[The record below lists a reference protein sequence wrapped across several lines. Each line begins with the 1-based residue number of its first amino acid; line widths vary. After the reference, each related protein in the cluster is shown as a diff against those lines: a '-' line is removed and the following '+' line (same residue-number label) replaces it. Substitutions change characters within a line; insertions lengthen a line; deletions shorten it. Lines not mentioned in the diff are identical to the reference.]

1 MNVTNNIVK
10 KYSDFVFSITIALI
24 LCFSSRE
31 VHAQIDSYN
40 LLNTEYNRLSTL
52 QKFDSALILAR
63 RINIWA
69 RQNKGDTS
77 FAYAIS
83 FRIIGDQFMSLRKND
98 SAIYYYNFSLISLK
112 NQNRINHSSYAL
124 CLERLGN
131 LYYNSGNY
139 NSAEPYYKQALE
151 IRKKVLSEKHPDY
164 ASNLN
169 SLGNLYYNCGNYNSA
184 ENYFKQALEIRKI
197 VLGEMH
203 QDYAWSLYNLGRV
216 YNKIGDYESAE
227 PYYKQAL
234 EIRKKVLG
242 EKHPDYASSLNT
254 LGGLYGEMGDYKS
267 AEPYYKQAL
276 EIRKKVLGVNHQN
289 YASSLNNL
297 GVLYEKMG
305 DYKSAEHY
313 YKQALEIRKKVLGEK
328 HPDYAL
334 SLNNLGGVY
343 EHMGDYK
350 SSEYYLKMALE
361 IRKKVLGEKHPDY
374 ASSLNFL
381 GLLYKN
387 LGDYNSSL
395 SSFKASLE
403 IRKEVLG
410 EYHKDFAISLNNVA
424 GAYKLM
430 GNYKLAE
437 SYYKHSLSIIAKVQG
452 ETHPNYA
459 TSCHNLCKLYIA
471 MADYTL
477 AEKYL
482 KRSLEIR
489 KEKLGVQH
497 PYYGTL
503 LNDLGYLNE
512 LKGDYKSAELY
523 YKEALEIRKKGLGEE
538 HPDYLSSLNNLAI
551 LYSKTNRSKDAL
563 LIYEANIEVLNK
575 NITLNFEWLNDNE
588 KELFWKMSE
597 YFYNTLDQFVTSHL
611 NELPQ
616 ATNLSYNSILFTKG
630 KLMEAKISK
639 ENDLLEIVEIR
650 DKLSFI
656 RKKLAKLN
664 ENGDA
669 IQFKKLADDAN
680 VLDSKLSQIWDEYAN
695 QKKNLSITWN
705 QVQATLSSDE
715 SAIEFVR
722 YKAEKDSQY
731 YYNALIIRKN
741 DVNPILVPLCKEDQ
755 LKSINTKEGFSD
767 FYPLIWAPM
776 EIYLKDIKTIYY
788 SPVGL
793 LNNIPFGAIYP
804 KKGAGDIV
812 KVTFAKRGVGMES
825 SIVSEENADFL
836 MKKYTLHQLTSTRY
850 LAMGLKE
857 KSVNKI
863 EKSIVLIGGVNYN
876 YLPGVNEIGVK
887 KEIKTASRVANSAK
901 LLKYLAGTKIE
912 VDNISKCL
920 QINGWETSVLE
931 YDSAT
936 EENVVKFENK
946 DAKGVLHIATHGF
959 AFPNIKE
966 FPANSDSNILKQGYC
981 YYTNPLQRCGLL
993 LAGANWA
1000 WTGSDEL
1007 KKRNLDAEDGVL
1019 TAAQVALLN
1028 LRKTN
1033 LVVLSACETGLGKI
1047 IGNEGVFGLKRAF
1060 KLAGVE
1066 QMVVSLWEVPDKESM
1081 ELMSYFYNELA
1092 ETQNSIVSFEKAQK
1106 TMLNKYPTRPDL
1118 WAGFVLVR

>member
-10 KYSDFVFSITIALI
+10 KYTDFVFSITIALI

-40 LLNTEYNRLSTL
+40 LLNTEYKRLSNL

-83 FRIIGDQFMSLRKND
+83 FRIMGDQFMSLRKND

-151 IRKKVLSEKHPDY
+151 IRKKVLGEKHPDY

-197 VLGEMH
+197 
-203 QDYAWSLYNLGRV
+203 
-216 YNKIGDYESAE
+216 
-227 PYYKQAL
+227 
-234 EIRKKVLG
+234 
-242 EKHPDYASSLNT
+242 
-254 LGGLYGEMGDYKS
+254 
-267 AEPYYKQAL
+267 
-276 EIRKKVLGVNHQN
+276 
-289 YASSLNNL
+289 
-297 GVLYEKMG
+297 
-305 DYKSAEHY
+305 
-313 YKQALEIRKKVLGEK
+313 VLGEK

-361 IRKKVLGEKHPDY
+361 IRKKVLGEEHLDV

-381 GLLYKN
+381 GLLYRK

-395 SSFKASLE
+395 SSFKSSLE
-403 IRKEVLG
+403 IRKKVLG
-410 EYHKDFAISLNNVA
+410 ENHKDFAISLNNV
-424 GAYKLM
+424 GLIYGLM

-437 SYYKHSLSIIAKVQG
+437 SYYKQSLSIIAEVQG
-452 ETHPNYA
+452 ESHPNYA
-459 TSCHNLCKLYIA
+459 ISLHNLGKLYIL
-471 MADYTL
+471 MGDYGL
-477 AEKYL
+477 AEKKL
-482 KRSLEIR
+482 KRSLEIS
-489 KEKLGVQH
+489 KEKLAH
-497 PYYGTL
+497 LNFATTL
-503 LNDLGYLNE
+503 NEFGYLNE
-512 LKGDYKSAELY
+512 LKGDYKSAELC

-669 IQFKKLADDAN
+669 IQFKKLEYDAN

-705 QVQATLSSDE
+705 QVQANLSNDE

-731 YYNALIIRKN
+731 YYNALIVRKN

-825 SIVSEENADFL
+825 SIVSEENADYL
-836 MKKYTLHQLTSTRY
+836 MKKYTMHQLTSTRY

-876 YLPGVNEIGVK
+876 YLPGDNEIGFK
-887 KEIKTASRVANSAK
+887 KEIKIASRVGNSIK
-901 LLKYLAGTKIE
+901 LLKYLEGTKIE
-912 VDNISKCL
+912 IDNISKCL
-920 QINGWETSVLE
+920 QTNGWETSVLE

-1000 WTGSDEL
+1000 WMGSDEL

-1047 IGNEGVFGLKRAF
+1047 VGNEGVFGLKRAF

-1066 QMVVSLWEVPDKESM
+1066 QLVVSLWEVPDKESM